1 MKREAPAETGATHNS
16 TSHNEHNGGGGA
28 SEVLDELYD
37 GAQRANAVPG
47 GTPERPEDRKTPA
60 EPASLSEKVF
70 RLDDRKAPGKVPAL
84 ALESDILGRF
94 KDDLYRAGVAG
105 EERLACLTYLA
116 LTSRVLPWGKASAR
130 PISLLAKGTS
140 STGKSHTT
148 QAVLRF
154 FPPEAYIN
162 LGSISRRYLFYTEEA
177 FKHRHL
183 VVPEWA
189 TIKEDDELV
198 AMLRVLLSEGRLIH
212 GTVEGEG
219 KKKATRIE
227 KRGPTGLLV
236 TTTETAVDLEME
248 TRCLLI
254 TTDDTPEQ
262 TRNVFKVIAELEEQ
276 EMGVDFGPWQ
286 ELQTWI
292 AEQGEARVVIPFV
305 AELAALMPSEA
316 TRLRRDF
323 VSLLCLVRAHA
334 ILYQAQRELD
344 PKDGRLIAT
353 VEGDYAPVLELVSEV
368 IAEAADASV
377 SPETRETVEAVGT
390 LIAEEEREY
399 VSVKALTD
407 RLALGQSATYDRV
420 KRALRGGYLVNVTRK
435 DERGY
440 KLAVGAEMPGDGS
453 FLPLPEEVFRAFSGR
468 PTGKAK
474 PHDQSESEEFSG
486 VPVIPVDPQEDTER
500 FCPECERQE
509 WCAERVLCWDVIQE
523 TEQAELL

>member
-16 TSHNEHNGGGGA
+16 TSHNEHNGSGGQ
-28 SEVLDELYD
+28 VLDEIYD
-37 GAQRANAVPG
+37 GAARANAVPG
-47 GTPERPEDRKTPA
+47 GTPERPEDRKTSA

-70 RLDDRKAPGKVPAL
+70 RLDDRRAPGKVPAL

-248 TRCLLI
+248 TRCLSI

-353 VEGDYAPVLELVSEV
+353 VEGDYAPVRELVSEV

-377 SPETRETVEAVGT
+377 SPETRETVEAVRT
-390 LIAEEEREY
+390 LIAEEEREH

-453 FLPLPEEVFRAFSGR
+453 FLPLPEVVFRAFSGR

-474 PHDQSESEEFSG
+474 PHEQSESEEFSG
-486 VPVIPVDPQEDTER
+486 IPVIPGGSPGEREDTER
-500 FCPECERQE
+500 FCPDCDRLE
-509 WCAERVLCWDVIQE
+509 WCASRVLCWNVVKTDDS
-523 TEQAELL
+523 